1 MNLNEYQQQQTPAG
15 QKRLETAEKMMHLT
29 QRDVALFM
37 LEFNRDIEVISVVPQ
52 KRRRIRGEQ
61 AE

>member
-1 MNLNEYQQQQTPAG
+1 MKIYTIRFKDIQG
-15 QKRLETAEKMMHLT
+15 EKLMHLT

-37 LEFNRDIEVISVVPQ
+37 LEFSRDIEVISVLPQ

>member
-1 MNLNEYQQQQTPAG
+1 MKTYTIKFKDIQG
-15 QKRLETAEKMMHLT
+15 EKLMHLT

-37 LEFNRDIEVISVVPQ
+37 LEFNRDIELISVLP
-52 KRRRIRGEQ
+52 KKTRRIRKEQ